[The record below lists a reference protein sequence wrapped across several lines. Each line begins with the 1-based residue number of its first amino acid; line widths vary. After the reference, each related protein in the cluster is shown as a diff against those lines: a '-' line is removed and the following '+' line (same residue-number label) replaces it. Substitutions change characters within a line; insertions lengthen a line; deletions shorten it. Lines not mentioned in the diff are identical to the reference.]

1 MQFSA
6 EHYFRA
12 AYERIL
18 DARELHKRGRY
29 GFCIYASGLAVESLL
44 RAFRWKKDP
53 VFDARHDLVR
63 LFRDSGI
70 LQLNEEKLR
79 SRGLAEEAVR
89 RTITEFLAAKDDVT
103 RFWSNDFRFGSDA
116 QIRGYLV
123 TIGAYRGKRGDLLK
137 VSASTILSAAQ
148 KIVDTGVILWTFKK
162 K

>member
-53 VFDARHDLVR
+53 VFDGRHDLVR
-63 LFRDSGI
+63 LFKDSGI

-79 SRGLAEEAVR
+79 GRGLAEEVVR

-103 RFWSNDFRFGSDA
+103 RFWSNDFRFASDA
-116 QIRGYLV
+116 QIRGYLAA
-123 TIGAYRGKRGDLLK
+123 IGAYRGKRGDLLK